1 MANARVHQIVA
12 ALGSNDLSQAQE
24 LIENELNDRAD
35 GVIDDV
41 KSHILSAM
49 VAPQTHECD
58 DEAFDDEDEEE

>member
-41 KSHILSAM
+41 KSVISGN
-49 VAPQTHECD
+49 
-58 DEAFDDEDEEE
+58 